1 MDSTLYKKIESYIL
15 DIISQNASIP
25 DFKLPSERTLSLK
38 FDTSRKPVRR
48 AYDNLI
54 QKGYVV
60 NIHGKGYFIGSQVN
74 ADAALST
81 TWNNPKISL
90 IIPSITTQYCHDIL
104 AGVNDFCS
112 NHQVELTILVSDDSP
127 EKEDRLLRSAPLS
140 GAKGI
145 ILFPADHDNTY
156 DNELLK
162 LCIRKYPL
170 VLVDR
175 MLPNI
180 HASFI
185 SSENHQAMVNAVEF
199 LQQKNFQ
206 NLVYVTAP
214 STIAS
219 TTDTRINGFTH
230 GLLRH
235 YKVAKP
241 QNLLVL
247 EGSPLQMKNTVVKY
261 LQNYPETEIIIVPG
275 TMRLTVLMAAQELG
289 IQIPRDLKLMIF
301 DDELSPTE
309 RISLKPYILKQDGY
323 RIGYYAA
330 ESLYNQLFGD
340 LRPVTKM
347 LPVAIIDTSKN
358 EK

>member
-1 MDSTLYKKIESYIL
+1 MDSTLYKKIENYIM
-15 DIISQNASIP
+15 DIIVQNASIP
-25 DFKLPSERTLSLK
+25 DFKLPSERALSIK
-38 FDTSRKPVRR
+38 FDASRKPVRR

-54 QKGYVV
+54 HKGYVV

-74 ADAALST
+74 LDEVIATSY
-81 TWNNPKISL
+81 NNPKISL
-90 IIPSITTQYCHDIL
+90 IMPSITTQYSHDIL
-104 AGVNDFCS
+104 AGASDFCS
-112 NHQVELTILVSDDSP
+112 NHHMELTILVSDNDP
-127 EKEDRLLRSAPLS
+127 VKEDRLLSSAPLS

-145 ILFPADHDNTY
+145 VLFPVDQDNTY

-199 LQQKNFQ
+199 LQKNNFQ
-206 NLVYVTAP
+206 KIVYITPP

-219 TTDTRINGFTH
+219 TTETRINGFTH

-235 YKVAKP
+235 YKMATP

-247 EGSPLQMKNTVVKY
+247 EGSPLQMKNMVVAY
-261 LQNYPETEIIIVPG
+261 LQKHPDTEILIVPG
-275 TMRLTVLMAAQELG
+275 SMRLTVLMATQELG

-301 DDELSPTE
+301 DDELSPME
-309 RISLKPYILKQDGY
+309 RSTLKPYILKQDGY

-347 LPVAIIDTSKN
+347 LPVAIIDTNKDQT
-358 EK
+358 